1 MRSRTVTTLVLL
13 GVLAAAVGL
22 VQRFLRNPEPS
33 YITVAVN
40 RAPIEETVTA
50 LGTVNPVNTV
60 EVGTYVS
67 GRLERLDVDF
77 NSRVTKGQ
85 VIAKIDPA
93 NYRVKVQQARAKMAV
108 ARARVQRAEADLDL
122 KVEQLRRQRALL
134 ESTIISRDVF
144 EAAESAH
151 RQARAQLGIEEAG
164 LIQAEAELE
173 DARVSLSYT
182 DIVSPVDGIVL
193 SRNVSVGQTVA
204 ASFQTP
210 TLFLIAHDLT
220 EMQVNASVS
229 ESDIGRVREGQ
240 EARFEVDAYPGRL
253 FLANVIQV
261 RNAPISV
268 QNVVTYDVVIN
279 VANPELALKPGMTA
293 RVTLT
298 TDRRD
303 DALRVPLRAL
313 RFRPDDSPT
322 RPVGGS
328 PRQRKRESAVWMENG
343 VGGPRRVEVQT
354 GIRDEEAIEIV
365 AGSIQVGDR
374 VIIGYVRER

>member
-1 MRSRTVTTLVLL
+1 MRSRTVTILVLL
-13 GVLAAAVGL
+13 AVLAAAVGL
-22 VQRFLRNPEPS
+22 VQRFLRNPESS

-93 NYRVKVQQARAKMAV
+93 NYRVKVQQARAKMAI

-122 KVEQLRRQRALL
+122 KAEQLRRQRALL
-134 ESTIISRDVF
+134 ESTIISHDVF

-164 LIQAEAELE
+164 LVQAEAELE

-328 PRQRKRESAVWMENG
+328 PRERKRESAVWMENG

-365 AGSIQVGDR
+365 SGSIQAGDR

>member
-22 VQRFLRNPEPS
+22 VQRFLRNPESS

-93 NYRVKVQQARAKMAV
+93 NYRVKVQQARAKMAI
-108 ARARVQRAEADLDL
+108 ARARVQRAEA
-122 KVEQLRRQRALL
+122 
-134 ESTIISRDVF
+134 
-144 EAAESAH
+144 
-151 RQARAQLGIEEAG
+151 EEAG
-164 LIQAEAELE
+164 LVQAEAELE

-365 AGSIQVGDR
+365 SGSIQVGDR